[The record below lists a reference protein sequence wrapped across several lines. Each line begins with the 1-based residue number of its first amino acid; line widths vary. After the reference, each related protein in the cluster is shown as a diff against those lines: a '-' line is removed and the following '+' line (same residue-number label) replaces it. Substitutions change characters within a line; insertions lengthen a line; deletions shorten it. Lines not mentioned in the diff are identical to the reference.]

1 MYKKLALTCLLVLMS
16 AGVIAKSGYYRWLD
30 DNGQAHFTQKPP
42 LDRPSKFI
50 ETARGYSSDEASPES
65 SQSEPPKNAASS
77 PGKNEPKQIEI
88 LPDKDP
94 ERCAQAKAALQ
105 SLDRGQR
112 VRVTDDKGETRIL
125 NADEKKAQKDQA
137 QEAIDVYC

>member
-1 MYKKLALTCLLVLMS
+1 MYKKLALTCLLILLS
-16 AGVIAKSGYYRWLD
+16 AGAIAKSGYYRWLD

-50 ETARGYSSDEASPES
+50 ETTRGYSNVEVDPES
-65 SQSEPPKNAASS
+65 PQTVPPKRAESAAKDE
-77 PGKNEPKQIEI
+77 PGQIEI

-105 SLDRGQR
+105 GLARDQR
-112 VRVTDDKGETRIL
+112 VRVTNDKGETRIL
-125 NADEKKAQKDQA
+125 SADEKKAQKDQT
-137 QEAIDVYC
+137 QKAIDVYC